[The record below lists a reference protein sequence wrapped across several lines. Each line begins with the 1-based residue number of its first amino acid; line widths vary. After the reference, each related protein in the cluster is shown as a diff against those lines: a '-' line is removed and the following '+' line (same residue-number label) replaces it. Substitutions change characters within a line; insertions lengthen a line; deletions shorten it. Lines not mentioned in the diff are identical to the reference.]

1 MILPASYLNGFAPRD
16 GQPLY
21 PSLWKGCVFAA
32 APMLGPTGLVLRD
45 QSGFRNNGTLT
56 NGPAWAASQGR
67 YAMSFDGVDDF
78 VDYGTEI
85 NIYGLAK
92 FSCSFWLYKTANTSG
107 WVLNHYSSGVS
118 GTAEYFGAAD
128 GSAIPRAVCYFGGS
142 AISNYRGF
150 ESADCITLNQWIH
163 VAFSVDLVTTANT
176 ICTVN
181 GLNKSLTVITAG
193 TPPTTFRAKNA
204 IPWTTSKIVAFGGS
218 PAYSTLVCDD
228 VMLFSSFLSR
238 ETHRLLATRR
248 GIAYEMAARRRSSV
262 QVTVAPLRYNLFS
275 GSIGNTDVIGAS

>member
-21 PSLWKGCVFAA
+21 PSLWKGCVGAWN
-32 APMLGPTGLVLRD
+32 PGLGPSGLTLRD
-45 QSGFRNNGTLT
+45 NSGFGNNGTLT
-56 NGPAWAASQGR
+56 NGPTYAASQGK
-67 YAMSFDGVDDF
+67 YAMSFDGVNDY

-85 NIYGLAK
+85 NIYGLSK
-92 FSCSFWLYKTANTSG
+92 FSCSFWLYKTANTST
-107 WVLNHYSSGVS
+107 WVVNHYSSGVS
-118 GTAEYFGAAD
+118 GTADYFGAGA
-128 GSAIPRAVCYFGGS
+128 GSAIPTAQCYFGGS
-142 AISNYRGF
+142 TRDNYRGF

-163 VAFSVDLVTTANT
+163 VVFSVDLVTTANT

-181 GLNKSLTVITAG
+181 GLNKSLTVITSG
-193 TPPTTFRAKNA
+193 TPPTTFKAKNA
-204 IPWTTSKIVAFGGS
+204 IPWTTSKLVGVAGS

-248 GIAYEMAARRRSSV
+248 GIAYEMAPRRRSSV
-262 QVTVAPLRYNLFS
+262 HVTTNRRRRII
-275 GSIGNTDVIGAS
+275 IGGNR

>member
-21 PSLWKGCVFAA
+21 PSLWKGCVGAWN
-32 APMLGPTGLVLRD
+32 PGLGPSGLTLRD
-45 QSGFRNNGTLT
+45 NSGFGNNGTLT
-56 NGPAWAASQGR
+56 NGPTYAASQGK
-67 YAMSFDGVDDF
+67 YAMSFDGVNDY

-85 NIYGLAK
+85 NIYGLSK
-92 FSCSFWLYKTANTSG
+92 FSCSFWLYKTANTSA
-107 WVLNHYSSGVS
+107 WVVNHYSSGVS
-118 GTAEYFGAAD
+118 GTADYFGAD
-128 GSAIPRAVCYFGGS
+128 VGSVIPKASCYFGGS
-142 AISNYRGF
+142 SRDNYRGF
-150 ESADCITLNQWIH
+150 ESTDCITLNQWIH
-163 VAFSVDLVTTANT
+163 VVFSVDLVTTANT

-181 GLNKSLTVITAG
+181 GLNKSLTVITSG
-193 TPPTTFRAKNA
+193 TPPTTFKAKNA
-204 IPWTTSKIVAFGGS
+204 IPWTTSKLVGVAGS

-248 GIAYEMAARRRSSV
+248 GIAYEMAPRRRSSA